1 MPVLIAFVTCSVLTP
16 LFARV
21 AVRIGLV
28 DRPSES
34 GLKIHAEPKPLSGGI
49 GIVVA
54 VLAAIAVMAPGDA
67 GWYVAAVIV
76 LLAVGVADDAVGLSP
91 NLRLG
96 AQGISGLLLAVGGLT
111 FEPLG
116 VFGPV
121 AVVLGVP
128 LLANAVNLTDGQ
140 DGLASGLA
148 LVAAFGLWAIAD
160 APGDEAVISLAF
172 MGALL
177 GFLIWNRPPASVF
190 LGDGGAYAIGG
201 ILIVI
206 ATRSSATWGS
216 LLGSFLCL
224 SVFALELVSTVDQA
238 RHRSELP
245 RPGRSCTPLRPAR
258 SPPGEPHP
266 CHDRDV
272 VRRRVRGSARGRGGA
287 RSAAGRDGHRRGHR
301 GCGSRRGHDGASRP
315 WGGATSIAVAGLH
328 RWSLGTAGALPE
340 HPRRTTSSRE
350 GLHRPHGP
358 RRDDA

>member
-224 SVFALELVSTVDQA
+224 SVFALELVSTVIRRATGPSSLVQGDRAHLYDQLA
-238 RHRSELP
+238 RHLGSRTRATIGMWFAAASVAVLGVVVA
-245 RPGRSCTPLRPAR
+245 RVPLQVGMVIVVVTVAAEAA
-258 SPPGEPHP
+258 G
-266 CHDRDV
+266 V
-272 VRRRVRGSARGRGGA
+272 MMVRRDPGA
-287 RSAAGRDGHRRGHR
+287 VLRRSR
-301 GCGSRRGHDGASRP
+301 
-315 WGGATSIAVAGLH
+315 
-328 RWSLGTAGALPE
+328 
-340 HPRRTTSSRE
+340 
-350 GLHRPHGP
+350 
-358 RRDDA
+358 